1 MGVAGATCEVSL
13 KSKVLF
19 GQYTKPSRAH
29 EVIEKRDLFN
39 EEVNKDESI
48 LLNKSI
54 NIPFGHLQKWMLFA
68 CVTKDSLTL
77 T

>member
-13 KSKVLF
+13 KPNVLF

-54 NIPFGHLQKWMLFA
+54 NIPFGHLQK
-68 CVTKDSLTL
+68 
-77 T
+77 